1 MTTLEELQRRA
12 ERLEKQISKK
22 KKEQAAL
29 DKKRKKYVLST
40 VGKLVMNYTPEKDW
54 KQLDLEAFSEFLNS
68 NSEDLASV
76 FNDTPLDSE
85 TVYKKARAFERANR
99 RTKKEKETIA
109 ANTMDGE
116 NND

>member
-1 MTTLEELQRRA
+1 MATLEELQRRA

-29 DKKRKKYVLST
+29 ERKRKKYVLSA
-40 VGKLVMNYTPEKDW
+40 VGNLVMNYAPGKDW
-54 KQLDLEAFSEFLNS
+54 KQLDFEAFSELLNS

-85 TVYKKARAFERANR
+85 TAYKNARAFERANR
-99 RTKKEKETIA
+99 RSKKEKEIIA
-109 ANTMDGE
+109 ANTKDGE